1 MAEQRIT
8 KKLSFLDRYLT
19 LWIFLGMFVGVGWGY
34 LFPGVVGFWN
44 QFQSGTTNVPIA
56 IGLILMNSVYG
67 AVFVLIPMS
76 MRDRQ
81 IGLFAAG
88 MILSLIVCD
97 LSPA

>member
-1 MAEQRIT
+1 
-8 KKLSFLDRYLT
+8 
-19 LWIFLGMFVGVGWGY
+19 
-34 LFPGVVGFWN
+34 
-44 QFQSGTTNVPIA
+44 
-56 IGLILMNSVYG
+56 MNSVYG